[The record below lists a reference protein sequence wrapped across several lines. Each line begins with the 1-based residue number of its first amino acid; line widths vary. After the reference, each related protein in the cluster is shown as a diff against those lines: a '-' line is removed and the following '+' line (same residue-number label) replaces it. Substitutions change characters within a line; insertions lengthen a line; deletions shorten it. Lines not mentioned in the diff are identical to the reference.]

1 MGSSGQAPH
10 RGWQWRLMAAIIVGI
25 GAGFAVAH
33 ALGFGDAAAQSA
45 IVAALTLAAGSS
57 GRPRTAV
64 PVAAILGVIVV
75 AYSTLGALTTGYPLA
90 AALAMAF
97 VAFTTSVM
105 TAAPPVGLL
114 VGLVSSYAY
123 FLVTGVGVI
132 ESRAVGGTLPQIGLL
147 GLIGLLTGLALVALR
162 AGTEQLLGTA
172 PSRPHD
178 QAPSLLAPMV
188 ASVRTFDSHAKD
200 GVRRALALGVAM
212 YGFQS
217 LGTHNAFWV
226 MLTVFVI
233 LAPNGRTTVQVAAI
247 RVAGTFVGVI
257 SVVALAQLLPEGA
270 AAPLGVIA
278 LAISLAASSRS
289 STVSAACGAAA
300 GAVFTAL
307 PSGDFTGYAAARLL
321 DTLIGAAV
329 ALAAGWL
336 LWPGSPPTS
345 APVRPDLAADA
356 SATGITVSTA

>member
-1 MGSSGQAPH
+1 
-10 RGWQWRLMAAIIVGI
+10 MAAVI
-25 GAGFAVAH
+25 AGLAAGYGVAH

-57 GRPRTAV
+57 GRLRTAV

-75 AYSTLGALTTGYPLA
+75 VYSTLGALTTGYPVA

-105 TAAPPVGLL
+105 TAATPVGLL
-114 VGLVSSYAY
+114 IGLVASYAY

-147 GLIGLLTGLALVALR
+147 GLVGLLTGLTLVTLR
-162 AGTEQLLGTA
+162 AGTEQVLGTA
-172 PSRPHD
+172 PVPAHPA
-178 QAPSLLAPMV
+178 QPPSLLAPMLS
-188 ASVRTFDSHAKD
+188 SVRTFDSHAKD
-200 GVRRALALGVAM
+200 GVRRALALGLAM
-212 YGFQS
+212 LAFQTLAS
-217 LGTHNAFWV
+217 HNAFWV

-233 LAPNGRTTVQVAAI
+233 LAPNGRTTLQVAII
-247 RVAGTFVGVI
+247 RVTGTFVGVI
-257 SVVALAQLLPEGA
+257 AVVGLAQVLPAGA
-270 AAPLGVIA
+270 AAPLGVVA

-289 STVSAACGAAA
+289 STVSAAFGAAA
-300 GAVFTAL
+300 AAVFTAL
-307 PSGDFTGYAAARLL
+307 PSGDFAGFAAARLV
-321 DTLIGAAV
+321 DTLIGAAL

-336 LWPGSPPTS
+336 LWPSSRATS

-356 SATGITVSTA
+356 SATGVAVA